1 MNGGSGGSGEDV
13 TLDGDRNMGPDVDL
27 DVRGAAQ
34 RGGTR

>member
-13 TLDGDRNMGPDVDL
+13 TLDGNRTTEPDV

-34 RGGTR
+34 RGGAR